1 MSIRP
6 GDEQPPN
13 ELPEHGP
20 VLERIEP
27 KAKDLGDNF
36 FVRRAL
42 PAIEKRMVG
51 PFIFWDEFGP
61 VQFEAGKGMDVRP
74 HPHINLA
81 TVTYLFEGEI
91 FHRDTLGSAQ
101 AIKPGDV
108 NWMNAGRG
116 IAHSER
122 TAPELRATGFPM
134 AGIQSWVALPEA
146 QEESEPFFKHHAE
159 SELPLIEE
167 GGKRVRVIAGKLFGK
182 ASPVTTY
189 SEMFY
194 ADARLEAGATLPLD
208 ADHEERGIYLV
219 EGEVEVAGERFER
232 GRLLVFRPGDAI
244 TIKAVTPARFMALG
258 GANLGPR
265 HIWWNFVS
273 SRKERI
279 EQAKDDWKAGR
290 FGTVP
295 GDDKEF
301 IPLPDR

>member
-6 GDEQPPN
+6 GDEKVPN
-13 ELPEHGP
+13 EMAERGP
-20 VLERIEP
+20 VLETITP
-27 KAKDLGDNF
+27 KPRDLGGGF
-36 FVRRAL
+36 SVRRAL

-61 VQFEAGKGMDVRP
+61 AHFAAGEGLDVRP

-91 FHRDTLGSAQ
+91 YHRDTLGSSQ
-101 AIKPGDV
+101 AILPGDV

-122 TAPELRATGFPM
+122 TRPELRTTGSPI
-134 AGIQSWVALPEA
+134 AGILSWVALPEA
-146 QEESEPFFKHHAE
+146 HEESEPFFKHHAQ

-167 GGKRVRVIAGKLFGK
+167 GGKVVRVIAGSLFGK
-182 ASPVTTY
+182 TSPVTAY
-189 SEMFY
+189 SEIFY
-194 ADARLEAGATLPLD
+194 ADAQLAAGALPLD
-208 ADHEERGIYLV
+208 PDHEERGLYLV
-219 EGEVEVAGERFER
+219 AGEIEVAGETFER
-232 GRLLVFRPGDAI
+232 GRLLVFRPGDRI
-244 TIKAVTPARFMALG
+244 TIKAVTPARFMLLG
-258 GANLGPR
+258 GANLGAR

-279 EQAKDDWKAGR
+279 EQAKEDWKAGR

-301 IPLPDR
+301 IPLPEQ